1 MVQPIKVYL
10 DSSVIMRLLFEKNQ
24 DVKAIVKA
32 SKKRIVET
40 YVSWLSL
47 MEISK
52 SASIMAEHG
61 RFLEVM
67 KEVLDKNQIKI
78 LAEFDSTLSSGSIL
92 PRMGRFDYSDY
103 MHLQIAKGINAN
115 YFVTYDRELLSKK
128 LFENLKIVDPGD
140 FVKQVLT

>member
-1 MVQPIKVYL
+1 LVQPIKVYL

>member
-10 DSSVIMRLLFEKNQ
+10 DSSVIMRLLFEKDQ

-128 LFENLKIVDPGD
+128 PFENLKIVDPVD